1 MTHRL
6 ALFIHRVTQVH
17 LAVQVDKVIISCE
30 PEHLNRKSALRGLA
44 VLHHLN
50 GCIQCVWTSEW
61 EHTVGLIKPRLWSS
75 TSWA

>member
-17 LAVQVDKVIISCE
+17 LAVQVDKVVISCE

-61 EHTVGLIKPRLWSS
+61 EHYDIRWV
-75 TSWA
+75 